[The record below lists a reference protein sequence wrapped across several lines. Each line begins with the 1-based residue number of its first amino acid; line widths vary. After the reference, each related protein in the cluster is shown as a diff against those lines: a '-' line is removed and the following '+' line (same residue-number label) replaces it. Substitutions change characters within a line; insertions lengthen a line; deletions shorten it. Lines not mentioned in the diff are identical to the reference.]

1 MLQFCSPPGFSGPVR
16 NHSERLSSFTGL
28 TTHLQQNGIRV
39 FLALLPHRHS
49 GFPGLM
55 SGSRDTWVFL
65 ALYPD
70 TRVFLAR
77 YLTVATLG
85 FPGPQSDLGTSY
97 LSSPGFSWPDLYLG
111 CFDPLFP
118 RVFLARFMKRDR
130 APRVFLARS
139 VTHYK
144 F

>member
-1 MLQFCSPPGFSGPVR
+1 MLRPCSPPGFPGPVR
-16 NHSERLSSFTGL
+16 NHSEQLSGFPGL

-49 GFPGLM
+49 GFPGLT
-55 SGSRDTWVFL
+55 SSSRDTWVFL
-65 ALYPD
+65 ALYPG

-77 YLTVATLG
+77 HLTMATLG
-85 FPGPQSDLGTSY
+85 FPGPQSGLGTSY
-97 LSSPGFSWPDLYLG
+97 LSSPEFSWLGLYLG

-118 RVFLARFMKRDR
+118 RVFLARFVKRDR

-139 VTHYK
+139 VTH
-144 F
+144 